1 MAAGVGI
8 GVGVAFGCAAFD
20 FFFCLLL
27 FAAVAAAVVVV
38 VVFVVAAALLGVF
51 VGAAAA
57 AVGVVCCCFCGLAS
71 FSPALISLLL
81 LLGACFFFFFFF
93 FFFLAVSGVTVVVVV
108 AIVSDV
114 TSDLERFLGFSSG
127 NTVLCLQTAQS
138 TACGN
143 KKAFKSSKRKRE
155 RIACTYH
162 PAAHSLLYP
171 LGAFSGRRAQTAAA
185 LRLLGLDHVQLGYQP
200 TPFGIVRQTL
210 RLQMQLIVA
219 IGPLVAATGTHAT
232 GAHAILRQLDI
243 VFGQL
248 AACVA
253 MQTMGTQTEVG
264 IMKTILH
271 SCEAITHI

>member
-1 MAAGVGI
+1 M
-8 GVGVAFGCAAFD
+8 
-20 FFFCLLL
+20 
-27 FAAVAAAVVVV
+27 
-38 VVFVVAAALLGVF
+38 
-51 VGAAAA
+51 
-57 AVGVVCCCFCGLAS
+57 S
-71 FSPALISLLL
+71 LL
-81 LLGACFFFFFFF
+81 LLGACFFF

-108 AIVSDV
+108 AIVWDV

-143 KKAFKSSKRKRE
+143 KEAFKSSERERERKE

-232 GAHAILRQLDI
+232 GAHAILGQLDI

-271 SCEAITHI
+271 SYNSHIVGF